1 MALANSTTGVERRK
15 AVDAQQ
21 PSQASWPL
29 VSLIL
34 GALSFIGMMVSNW
47 LIFLYAPTDALQG
60 PTQRIFYFH
69 VPISWIGMLAFV
81 VLAVAS
87 VVGLVRRDDE
97 RWDWIARASAE
108 IGTVF
113 ITLALISGAIWGKPI
128 WGTWWTW
135 DPKLTATLILW
146 FMYVGYLM
154 TRNYMGRTTDSARV
168 GAVLALVGVVD
179 VPIIYLS
186 VQWWRGQ
193 HPTAMVGV
201 PEAALPPSAVLTLL
215 VALVTFTLLYAFLM
229 VQVYQLQRLQTLAQR
244 LRAIVE

>member
-21 PSQASWPL
+21 PSHAPWPL

-34 GALSFIGMMVSNW
+34 GALSFIGMMVSIW
-47 LIFLYAPTDALQG
+47 MIFLYAPTDALQG

-87 VVGLVRRDDE
+87 VIGLVRRDDE
-97 RWDWIARASAE
+97 RWDWIARAAAE

-201 PEAALPPSAVLTLL
+201 PEAALPPSAVLTLM

>member
-21 PSQASWPL
+21 PSQASRPL

-34 GALSFIGMMVSNW
+34 GALSFIGMMVSIW
-47 LIFLYAPTDALQG
+47 MIFLYAPTDALQG

-87 VVGLVRRDDE
+87 VIGLVRRDDE
-97 RWDWIARASAE
+97 RWDWIARAAAE

-201 PEAALPPSAVLTLL
+201 PEAALPSSAVLTLM

>member
-1 MALANSTTGVERRK
+1 MALANSTTDVERRK
-15 AVDAQQ
+15 ATDTQPAQA
-21 PSQASWPL
+21 PWPL

-34 GALSFIGMMVSNW
+34 GGLSLLGMMVSIW
-47 LIFLYAPTDALQG
+47 MIFLYAPTDALQG

-87 VVGLVRRDDE
+87 VIGLVRRDDE
-97 RWDWIARASAE
+97 RWDWIARAAAE

-113 ITLALISGAIWGKPI
+113 ITLALISGSLWGKPI

-201 PEAALPPSAVLTLL
+201 PEAALPPSAVQTLM

>member
-1 MALANSTTGVERRK
+1 MALANSTTGVEQREADSVK
-15 AVDAQQ
+15 QS
-21 PSQASWPL
+21 PSARWPL
-29 VSLIL
+29 VSWIL
-34 GALSFIGMMVSNW
+34 GTLSFIGMMVSIW
-47 LIFLYAPTDALQG
+47 MIFLYAPSDTLQG

-69 VPISWIGMLAFV
+69 VPMAWIGMLAFV

-87 VVGLVRRDDE
+87 VVGLIVRDE
-97 RWDWIARASAE
+97 RWDWVARAAAE

-113 ITLALISGAIWGKPI
+113 ITLALISGSLWGKPI

-154 TRNYMGRTTDSARV
+154 TRNYMGRTSDSARV

-201 PEAALPPSAVLTLL
+201 PDAALPPSAVLTLM
-215 VALVTFTLLYAFLM
+215 VALVTFTLFYSFLM
-229 VQVYQLQRLQTLAQR
+229 VQIYQLQRLQTLAQR